1 MTDAKDGKIIH
12 AAAEISIDPNC
23 TTAFMTLEPPAN
35 GGLEMTVDKALAA
48 VADKGIF
55 FGLL

>member
-35 GGLEMTVDKALAA
+35 GGLEMTVDKASLLY
-48 VADKGIF
+48 F
-55 FGLL
+55 FLILL